1 VPVGTPSAEKS
12 AIPAESATR
21 NHRFEKLSRMGDA
34 GQFKRV
40 FAKPQRF
47 DGGGFLV
54 VARANGLGRA
64 RLGLAISKRCCS
76 RAVDR
81 NKLKRIARE
90 SFRARAQRLP
100 AVDVVMLCAP
110 KAKQLTNPEL
120 FSGLDRAWQKVL
132 GKIWVDS

>member
-1 VPVGTPSAEKS
+1 MPAGTPSSEHS
-12 AIPAESATR
+12 ATLAESPAANR
-21 NHRFEKLSRMGDA
+21 RFEKSSRLREA

-47 DGGGFLV
+47 DAAGFVV

-64 RLGLAISKRCCS
+64 RLGLAISKRCCA

-90 SFRARAQRLP
+90 SFRALVNRLP
-100 AVDVVMLCAP
+100 AVDIVVLCAS
-110 KAKQLTNPEL
+110 KAKRLTNPEL
-120 FSGLDRAWQKVL
+120 FSGLDRAWHTLL